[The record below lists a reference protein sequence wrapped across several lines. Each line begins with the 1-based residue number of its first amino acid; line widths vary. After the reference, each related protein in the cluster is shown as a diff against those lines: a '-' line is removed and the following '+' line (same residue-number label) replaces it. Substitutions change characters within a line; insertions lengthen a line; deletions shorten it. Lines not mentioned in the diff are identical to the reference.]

1 MAIEGLNTGS
11 LAEQLVG
18 AQIVA
23 TAGNGY
29 IAAELAASEASDTL
43 AASGSVRV
51 SGPLAVSETGSDT
64 FTGTADAVVSGVL
77 NSVES
82 GSDTFA
88 GSATATVSGALA
100 VTEVGDDTFA
110 GTATVTVS
118 GSLAVSEVGDDVF
131 SGEGVVEVYAV
142 FSATEEATDTA
153 NFTGAVQIV
162 GALTSTE
169 ENDTIYVLG
178 NVQVQG
184 YEDASESP
192 DSGAGAG
199 NVEVSGSLAAQDE
212 QDTFAGTAVTNVTGT
227 LSTSETGSDTFA
239 AQGVVIDST
248 TKVERRPRRL
258 SVQGLADA
266 KVFCRGGR
274 SLTSTHSPTLVV
286 INPEFTEHVQHG
298 WAMTTSTTA
307 VSRAGVATASCGGGS
322 VVTGGRAVSNASF
335 VDSAGEAV
343 IPVLGRGSYA
353 AAVTEDRTAV
363 AYGSTHISGYGRVK
377 AGSKGVAKAKGS
389 FGITDAHF
397 CSARGERRLPPS
409 HTVAISAMVAH
420 GRLRRR
426 VDTRL
431 R

>member
-43 AASGSVRV
+43 AGSATATVSGSLSVAEVGDDTLAGSATATV
-51 SGPLAVSETGSDT
+51 SGSL
-64 FTGTADAVVSGVL
+64 
-77 NSVES
+77 SVAEV
-82 GSDTFA
+82 GDDTFA
-88 GSATATVSGALA
+88 GSATATVSGSLSVA
-100 VTEVGDDTFA
+100 EVGDDTFA
-110 GTATVTVS
+110 GA
-118 GSLAVSEVGDDVF
+118 
-131 SGEGVVEVYAV
+131 GVVEVYAV
-142 FSATEEATDTA
+142 FSATEEVADTA
-153 NFTGAVQIV
+153 SIEGIVQIV
-162 GALTSTE
+162 GALAATE

-192 DSGAGAG
+192 DSGAGTG

-212 QDTFAGTAVTNVTGT
+212 QDTFAGNAVANVTGS
-227 LSTSETGSDTFA
+227 LSTSETGNDTFA
-239 AQGVVIDST
+239 AQGIVVDT
-248 TKVERRPRRL
+248 EAKVERRPRRL
-258 SVQGLADA
+258 SVHGMVDA

-286 INPEFTEHVQHG
+286 INPEFVEHVQHG
-298 WAMTTSTTA
+298 WAMAVSTTTVA
-307 VSRAGVATASCGGGS
+307 RAGVATAACGGGS
-322 VVTGGRAVSNASF
+322 SMIGGRSVTNVAF
-335 VDSAGEAV
+335 VESAGEAV
-343 IPVLGRGSYA
+343 IPVLGRSAYA
-353 AAVTEDRTAV
+353 EAVTEDRTAV

-389 FGITDAHF
+389 FGMTDAHF

-409 HTVAISAMVAH
+409 HTVAITALVTH
-420 GRLRRR
+420 GRFRRR

-431 R
+431 

>member
-29 IAAELAASEASDTL
+29 IAAELAASEAADTF
-43 AASGSVRV
+43 AAAGDVV
-51 SGPLAVSETGSDT
+51 IFAALAVSETGSDT

-100 VTEVGDDTFA
+100 VTEVGDDAFA
-110 GTATVTVS
+110 GAATVTVS

-153 NFTGAVQIV
+153 NFTGTVQIA
-162 GALTSTE
+162 GALASTE

-212 QDTFAGTAVTNVTGT
+212 LDTFAGTAVANVTGA
-227 LSTSETGSDTFA
+227 LSTSETGNDTFA
-239 AQGVVIDST
+239 AQGVVVET
-248 TKVERRPRRL
+248 EAKVERRPRRL
-258 SVQGLADA
+258 SVRGLADA
-266 KVFCRGGR
+266 KVFCQGGR

-298 WAMTTSTTA
+298 WAMATSTTT
-307 VSRAGVATASCGGGS
+307 VSRAGVASASCGGGS
-322 VVTGGRAVSNASF
+322 SVAGGRAVSNASF
-335 VDSAGEAV
+335 VESAGEAV
-343 IPVLGRGSYA
+343 IPVLGRSAYN
-353 AAVTEDRTAV
+353 AAVTEDKTAV
-363 AYGSTHISGYGRVK
+363 AVGRIHASAFGAVG
-377 AGSKGVAKAKGS
+377 ASSRSAAKAKGS
-389 FGITDAHF
+389 FGLTDAHF

-409 HTVAISAMVAH
+409 HTVAITALAAH
-420 GRLRRR
+420 GRFRRR

-431 R
+431 